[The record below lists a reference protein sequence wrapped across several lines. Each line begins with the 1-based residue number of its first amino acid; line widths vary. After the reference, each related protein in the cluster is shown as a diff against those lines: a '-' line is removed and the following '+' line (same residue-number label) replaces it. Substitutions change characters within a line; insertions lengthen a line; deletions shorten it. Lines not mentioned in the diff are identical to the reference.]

1 MIVNFVYNDKLSS
14 IILPNKISGQFW
26 FSDSRDCNV
35 VRIEGVNN
43 KWMIKTQSQYA
54 VRVKNVVTGN
64 NTDIT
69 SDEIVSKR
77 LYQIKNLNSIKD
89 RIYLFTEEYTED
101 RIEFYLFQ
109 IPESFSLTIGNGK
122 VPKTITY
129 DNEYVSVNHA
139 IIQYSNGQW
148 ELQDDDSKNGTF
160 VNGIRVNTETLKYGD
175 MIFIMGM
182 KIVVGKGC
190 FSINNLDKKVK
201 FCTNE
206 LSVFT
211 VHEMIEIESDEIQD
225 EEIYFDRSP
234 RFKRDIEEVEMPI
247 DSPPRENNQDK
258 MPIILTVGSVMTI
271 LRYFSFCTAI
281 PPTSIFHSIHGSNIC
296 DLRTHKQK
304 RHFRMP
310 GKQCF
315 A

>member
-101 RIEFYLFQ
+101 RIEFYLSRLQLVMEKYRKLLHMTMNMFQ
-109 IPESFSLTIGNGK
+109 LIMLLYSIQMDSGNYK
-122 VPKTITY
+122 MMIVKT
-129 DNEYVSVNHA
+129 
-139 IIQYSNGQW
+139 
-148 ELQDDDSKNGTF
+148 EL
-160 VNGIRVNTETLKYGD
+160 L
-175 MIFIMGM
+175 
-182 KIVVGKGC
+182 
-190 FSINNLDKKVK
+190 
-201 FCTNE
+201 
-206 LSVFT
+206 
-211 VHEMIEIESDEIQD
+211 
-225 EEIYFDRSP
+225 
-234 RFKRDIEEVEMPI
+234 
-247 DSPPRENNQDK
+247 
-258 MPIILTVGSVMTI
+258 
-271 LRYFSFCTAI
+271 
-281 PPTSIFHSIHGSNIC
+281 
-296 DLRTHKQK
+296 
-304 RHFRMP
+304 
-310 GKQCF
+310 
-315 A
+315 